1 MSHTLRW
8 CPECFDQLKGLEW
21 QLCRNQWWKRALRQ
35 GRETWRLHGIKTR
48 WPKNTT
54 NHIESPN
61 HTIIEANMVSYCKN
75 HFNFPSMCQLYL
87 QPHRHYV
94 PPSNI
99 ARPPPPPDLAGGA
112 FEEPPPP
119 PKVRWACWAIWTQ
132 KMMEPTRSGWG
143 VGDETVSNFSK
154 PLGWKMP
161 ISFDDFANQFLFGF
175 GRGLQLLKVSYMLGV
190 ICQTMWSFDTMA
202 RCWPRTLKFP
212 YHGSLCDELRG
223 QLGSSNSYHWT
234 LLEYF
239 LPHSC
244 RKLVAIATGSFPSV
258 QKSPTRVEVTSAVRG

>member
-1 MSHTLRW
+1 MSHQATL
-8 CPECFDQLKGLEW
+8 P
-21 QLCRNQWWKRALRQ
+21 
-35 GRETWRLHGIKTR
+35 GR
-48 WPKNTT
+48 
-54 NHIESPN
+54 
-61 HTIIEANMVSYCKN
+61 
-75 HFNFPSMCQLYL
+75 
-87 QPHRHYV
+87 HRHLTWLEELLKNLHRHLRCV
-94 PPSNI
+94 EHVE
-99 ARPPPPPDLAGGA
+99 L
-112 FEEPPPP
+112 FE
-119 PKVRWACWAIWTQ
+119 PKKWWS
-132 KMMEPTRSGWG
+132 PTRSGWG

-244 RKLVAIATGSFPSV
+244 RRLVAIATGSFPSV
-258 QKSPTRVEVTSAVRG
+258 QKSPTRVVVTSAVRG